1 MTDTTAYLDMIGGVS
16 GDMLLGAMVDVGL
29 NLDDLQVELNK
40 MPDRGYQ
47 LSKKSVKRGGLEAT
61 LVDVELDEGGRRK
74 RTWDDFYNSIEASN
88 LTDSDQKA
96 IKAIFD
102 VLAEAES

>member
-1 MTDTTAYLDMIGGVS
+1 MTEITAYLDMIGGVS

-47 LSKKSVKRGGLEAT
+47 LSKK
-61 LVDVELDEGGRRK
+61 DRK
-74 RTWDDFYNSIEASN
+74 STRLNSSHW
-88 LTDSDQKA
+88 
-96 IKAIFD
+96 
-102 VLAEAES
+102 

>member
-1 MTDTTAYLDMIGGVS
+1 MTETTAYLDMIGGVS

-47 LSKKSVKRGGLEAT
+47 LINIDLFFRHGDLEAYH
-61 LVDVELDEGGRRK
+61 LVSAVGNVRAEL
-74 RTWDDFYNSIEASN
+74 
-88 LTDSDQKA
+88 
-96 IKAIFD
+96 
-102 VLAEAES
+102 V